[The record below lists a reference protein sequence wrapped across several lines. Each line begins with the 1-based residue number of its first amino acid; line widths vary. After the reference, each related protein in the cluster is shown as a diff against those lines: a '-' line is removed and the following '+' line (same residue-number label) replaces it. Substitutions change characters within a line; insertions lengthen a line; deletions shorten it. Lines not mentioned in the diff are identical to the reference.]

1 LVEVSFG
8 EVGGGPV
15 GWRGGG
21 WGIGGTGTGT
31 GTGFGL
37 LATVEGNEAGRVVV
51 VRWGGGGE
59 IF

>member
-1 LVEVSFG
+1 
-8 EVGGGPV
+8 VGGGA
-15 GWRGGG
+15 G
-21 WGIGGTGTGT
+21 GIGGTGTGT